1 MSYDA
6 DYSTLLDLFIRL
18 VESQA
23 GKKIES
29 RDEWLNDAQILATK
43 LFRHL
48 VSMQTV
54 AAGATVER
62 NGMPKV
68 FFVDH
73 ASVKVVARAAL
84 ETYLVFFYLY
94 GNSDRSLSEF
104 RHKTWR
110 LGGLADRQ
118 QFHTSTEQGRE
129 VLAHEKKELEELR
142 AEIESSPYI
151 LTYTDKQRQK
161 LIAGDW
167 RIGNGWADLSISAG
181 FHEKYFKN
189 IYGYLCGYSH
199 SSYLSALQVGQAQSI
214 EDQQMLTQPI
224 LGIGVVLMAHFA
236 FSYSSAFSTANAILS
251 ANLSA
256 KRVAEKWRFGPE
268 DMAAT
273 CIDSVRTCRCISR
286 SPRFDTQAL
295 FTPTATDNP

>member
-18 VESQA
+18 VDSQA
-23 GKKIES
+23 GRKIEPG
-29 RDEWLNDAQILATK
+29 DGWLNDAQVLAKK
-43 LFRHL
+43 LFQHL
-48 VSMQTV
+48 ISMQTL
-54 AAGATVER
+54 AACATVER
-62 NGMPKV
+62 EGFPTV

-94 GNSDRSLSEF
+94 GNSDRSLCEF

-118 QFHTSTEQGRE
+118 QFHPSTSQARE
-129 VLAHEKKELEELR
+129 VLAREKKKLEELKSK
-142 AEIESSPYI
+142 IETSPQI
-151 LTYTDKQRQK
+151 RSYTNKQRKK
-161 LIAGDW
+161 LLEGEW
-167 RIGNGWADLSISAG
+167 RIKSSWADLGSNAG

-214 EDQQMLTQPI
+214 KDQEKLTQSI

-236 FSYSSAFSTANAILS
+236 FSYSNAFSTANAVLS
-251 ANLSA
+251 ANPSA
-256 KRVAEKWRFGPE
+256 KRIAEKWRFGTE
-268 DMAAT
+268 DMAV
-273 CIDSVRTCRCISR
+273 IYDR
-286 SPRFDTQAL
+286 
-295 FTPTATDNP
+295 

>member
-1 MSYDA
+1 MSSAA

-23 GKKIES
+23 GKKIKS
-29 RDEWLNDAQILATK
+29 GDEWLNDAQVLATK

-48 VSMQTV
+48 VSMQTL
-54 AAGATVER
+54 AAGATVEHD
-62 NGMPKV
+62 GIPAV

-94 GNSDRSLSEF
+94 GNSDQSLCEF
-104 RHKTWR
+104 RHKTWC
-110 LGGLADRQ
+110 LGGLVDRQ
-118 QFHTSTEQGRE
+118 QYHVSTEQGRE
-129 VLAHEKKELEELR
+129 VLAREKKKIEELKF
-142 AEIESSPYI
+142 EIESSPEI
-151 LTYTDKQRQK
+151 CTYTEKQRKK
-161 LIAGDW
+161 LLEGEW
-167 RIGNGWADLSISAG
+167 RIGNGWADLGVCAG

-214 EDQQMLTQPI
+214 ADQQMLTQSI

-236 FSYSSAFSTANAILS
+236 FSYSAAFNTASAALS
-251 ANLSA
+251 ANPSA
-256 KRVAEKWRFGPE
+256 MRVAEKWRFGSE
-268 DMAAT
+268 DMAA
-273 CIDSVRTCRCISR
+273 I
-286 SPRFDTQAL
+286 
-295 FTPTATDNP
+295 

>member
-1 MSYDA
+1 MGNGGPPFTTTLAVTMPSGA

-23 GKKIES
+23 GKKIDS
-29 RDEWLNDAQILATK
+29 GDEWLNDAQVLATK

-54 AAGATVER
+54 AAGATVEHD
-62 NGMPKV
+62 GIPVV

-104 RHKTWR
+104 RHKTWC
-110 LGGLADRQ
+110 LGGLVDRQ
-118 QFHTSTEQGRE
+118 QFHVSTEQGRE
-129 VLAHEKKELEELR
+129 VLAREKKQIEELKSK
-142 AEIESSPYI
+142 IESSPEI
-151 LTYTDKQRQK
+151 RTYTDKQRKK
-161 LIAGDW
+161 LLEGEW
-167 RIGNGWADLSISAG
+167 RIGNGWADLGVSAG

-214 EDQQMLTQPI
+214 ADQQMLTQSI

-236 FSYSSAFSTANAILS
+236 FSYSAAFNTANVVLS
-251 ANLSA
+251 ANPSA
-256 KRVAEKWRFGPE
+256 MRVAEKWRFGPE
-268 DMAAT
+268 DMAA
-273 CIDSVRTCRCISR
+273 IYDR
-286 SPRFDTQAL
+286 
-295 FTPTATDNP
+295 